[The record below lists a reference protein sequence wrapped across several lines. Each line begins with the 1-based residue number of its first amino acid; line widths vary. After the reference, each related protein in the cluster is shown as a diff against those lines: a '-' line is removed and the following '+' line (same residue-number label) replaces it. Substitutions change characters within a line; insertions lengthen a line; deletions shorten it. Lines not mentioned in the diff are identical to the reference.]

1 MDLQINKK
9 FFIVKGEKIILV
21 PYLLSYI
28 ETYHKWMQD
37 PEILD
42 LTASEPLT
50 LEEEIQNQKSWL
62 LDPLKYT
69 FLICENNEKI
79 EEFLKKQ
86 EKINEFEYAEINDQQ
101 FEKKNSNKFRI
112 INQTKNSHFTT
123 FLKNLEPCGDIN
135 LFFHEYMDEDECEI
149 DVMIG
154 NKNARGKG
162 LAKESVLIMIKFG
175 EEIYKKKRFVAKIK
189 EKNETS
195 IQLFQKIGFKQ
206 IKIVKVFDEIHFEY
220 KVKKETE
227 EPFEINMWDVSEII
241 SI

>member
-1 MDLQINKK
+1 MDIHIKKK
-9 FFIVKGEKIILV
+9 FFIVKGEKVILV
-21 PYLLSYI
+21 PYLLNYI
-28 ETYHKWMQD
+28 EKYHEWMQD

-50 LEEEIQNQKSWL
+50 LEEEIQNQRSWL

-69 FLICENNEKI
+69 FLICENNDEI

-86 EKINEFEYAEINDQQ
+86 ENLNGEINDKQI
-101 FEKKNSNKFRI
+101 EKDNSLKFRKI
-112 INQTKNSHFTT
+112 HGTNNSEFTK
-123 FLKNLEPCGDIN
+123 FLKNLQPCGDIN

-162 LAKESVLIMIKFG
+162 LAKESVILMRKFG
-175 EEIYKKKRFVAKIK
+175 EHIYKKKRFVAKIK

-195 IQLFQKIGFKQ
+195 IQLFQKLKFQK

-220 KVKKETE
+220 KVEKEE
-227 EPFEINMWDVSEII
+227 QFEINMWDVSEII